1 MEVVRLQ
8 RGEVPQIAPREA
20 TSEPTETQAEQ
31 SVGEALCSG
40 EARTQH
46 AAQAAA
52 QNLLLTLQNVA
63 EKKRSVEE
71 TMALLLRETRAAR
84 RRRRHRIASGT
95 AFVTLMIGL
104 IYATRGKIFDHFWWI
119 LQLGGGAWAADKAA
133 STRRDAA
140 YALSK
145 AGDPRAVGV
154 LALALRDGDAYVR
167 DVAERA
173 LRHLLPRVRAS
184 DAAYIAADQMN
195 ALLHLGYRDDYGHSL
210 KIPLLAALEQIGDER
225 ALPVVEHLHAD
236 PAPQVREAARECL
249 PFVQERVR
257 RARESATLLRASAAT
272 GAITPP
278 NQLLRPASAAMTT
291 GTPPDQLLR
300 AVEAQN
306 ATGNIP
312 TS

>member
-1 MEVVRLQ
+1 ME
-8 RGEVPQIAPREA
+8 
-20 TSEPTETQAEQ
+20 
-31 SVGEALCSG
+31 SVQLKAGEARQIRPIETVRERRETRTGPPVTAALRSG
-40 EARTQH
+40 EARTRREAR
-46 AAQAAA
+46 AAV
-52 QNLLLTLQNVA
+52 QNLLTTLKNVE
-63 EKKRSVEE
+63 EKKRNVEE
-71 TMALLLRETRAAR
+71 AMALLLRETQAAR
-84 RRRRHRIASGT
+84 RRRRHRLVSGT

-104 IYATRGKIFDHFWWI
+104 IYLTRGKIFEQLWWI
-119 LQLGGGAWAADKAA
+119 LQLGGGAWAADRAA

-154 LALALRDGDAYVR
+154 LALALRDGDSYVR

-184 DAAYIAADQMN
+184 DAAYIAPDQMN
-195 ALLHLGYRDDYGHSL
+195 ALLHLGYSDDYGQNL
-210 KIPLLAALEQIGDER
+210 KIPLLTALEQIGDAR
-225 ALPVVEHLHAD
+225 ALPVVEYLHAD
-236 PAPQVREAARECL
+236 PSPQVREAARECL

-278 NQLLRPASAAMTT
+278 DQLLRPAAAGMTPV
-291 GTPPDQLLR
+291 TPPDQLLR

-306 ATGNIP
+306 AREQAP
-312 TS
+312 T